1 MLSLNGVEINITNL
15 KNNKIKFSLPIK
27 ANDGLA
33 SPFEII
39 LKEEKNKNELLLNQ
53 SNEKKDKENIDKE
66 ESQKENNSS
75 FMDEELQYI

>member
-1 MLSLNGVEINITNL
+1 MLSLNDVEINITNL

-39 LKEEKNKNELLLNQ
+39 LKEEKNKNELLLINQ
-53 SNEKKDKENIDKE
+53 MRKKIKKI
-66 ESQKENNSS
+66 
-75 FMDEELQYI
+75 